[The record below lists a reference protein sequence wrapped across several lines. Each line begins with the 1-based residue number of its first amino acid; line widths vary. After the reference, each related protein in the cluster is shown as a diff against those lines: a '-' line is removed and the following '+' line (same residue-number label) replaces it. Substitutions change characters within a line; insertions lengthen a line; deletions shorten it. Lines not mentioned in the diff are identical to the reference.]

1 MTTDTEL
8 IIKAIENEAYWWRSV
23 ESLAK
28 ETEFSETLI
37 KDIISCLIEENI
49 IVIAPRCDKLGR
61 TLFTTRNH
69 YKKTRPFFVK
79 LMSALTDR
87 IQ

>member
-79 LMSALTDR
+79 LMTALADR

>member
-8 IIKAIENEAYWWRSV
+8 IIKAIENKAYWWRSV
-23 ESLAK
+23 EE
-28 ETEFSETLI
+28 ETGFPETKI

-49 IVIAPRCDKLGR
+49 IVIAPRRDKLGR

-79 LMSALTDR
+79 LMTALTDQ